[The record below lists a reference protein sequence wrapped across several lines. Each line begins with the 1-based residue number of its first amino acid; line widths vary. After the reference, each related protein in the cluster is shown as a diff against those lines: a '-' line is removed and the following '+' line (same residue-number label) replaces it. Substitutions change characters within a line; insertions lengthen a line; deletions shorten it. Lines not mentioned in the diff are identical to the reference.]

1 MREFFR
7 GRLDGIFNE
16 RKDVARA
23 IGGNQRGN
31 YKLIKDP
38 REKDRE
44 IAEKEDDSGCED
56 SGCVW

>member
-1 MREFFR
+1 MV
-7 GRLDGIFNE
+7 DGIFNE

-56 SGCVW
+56 SGCVWRYL